1 MGTEI
6 LSSVDKVATY
16 PDPFFD
22 LSNRRMPK
30 SMTEL
35 YDWCIYYYLAT
46 PLIPA
51 VINKLS
57 TYPITDTIVESRNAT
72 SKKKWEKLLNQI
84 LNVKYK
90 MFENN
95 LDYFL
100 LGRNITS
107 IYIPFKRILVCKEC
121 KHETP
126 MNGADWRVKFS
137 KKKRK
142 KNQKRVKGD
151 LLPDF
156 TFFCDVCQ
164 SIVPCDLKDNPSPD
178 FSRVNI
184 IRYSPR
190 NIKRIKDPISG
201 ECKYL
206 WEIPPRYIK
215 IIKDGR
221 HASFIEN
228 CPKEILEGI
237 NSDHRVM
244 LSSDNVYEMA
254 RPGTTGE
261 INESGTPLVIHALK
275 WTYYLS
281 VLQSAQEAIAHEKI
295 VPFDILFPAPGGASS
310 KTPGLTVSMKK
321 FRQEL
326 EQGLADKRKDP
337 GSKLIMPNAVGS
349 IRLGGD
355 ARALMLAAEI
365 DWVSK
370 QIITSM
376 GVPMEFVYGGLT
388 WTGSSITL
396 RMLENSMI
404 GLRDNSELWLQWIVD
419 KIASQ
424 FKLEAP
430 KVRLSELKMADDV
443 QRQQILMSLEA
454 AEKIASSTLLD
465 EMGFDFNDEADKIL
479 NEADTKAKLIINA
492 AVTSAKAQGTA
503 AIVQNNF
510 MMRSQ
515 LIQGSQSAA
524 SGIDPA
530 TGYPVDES
538 GVPVDPNTG
547 FPIDPQIGLP
557 MNPQTGEYINPD
569 TGEVMSPEEVQE
581 YAMQT
586 NQQQGEAQNT
596 ANQPTQ
602 GDQGVPGAAV
612 DNAIYSQRE
621 QQEDAQNS
629 AAQQAVSYNMA
640 PENLKVTVTNLAQ
653 QLVNA
658 DLFTKSQ
665 ILNQLQG
672 RSPQLKAMVEERM
685 AMLMAGQV

>member
-1 MGTEI
+1 MSIEI
-6 LSSVDKVATY
+6 FSSKDKIVTY

-30 SMTEL
+30 SMSEL

-57 TYPITDTIVESRNAT
+57 TYPITDPIIECKNETAKR
-72 SKKKWEKLLNQI
+72 KWEKLFNQI

-100 LGRNITS
+100 FGKNITS
-107 IYIPFKRILVCKEC
+107 IYIPFKRLLVCKTC
-121 KHETP
+121 KFETS
-126 MNGADWRVKFS
+126 MNGADWRVKFTH
-137 KKKRK
+137 KKRK
-142 KNQKRVKGD
+142 KGHKIVKGE

-156 TFFCDVCQ
+156 SFFCDVCQ
-164 SIVPCDLKDNPSPD
+164 SIQPCSLKDIPSSD
-178 FSRVNI
+178 FSKVNI

-190 NIKRIKDPISG
+190 DIKRIKDPVSG
-201 ECKYL
+201 EKKYL
-206 WEIPPRYIK
+206 WEIPPKYSK
-215 IIKDGR
+215 IIKDGQ
-221 HASFIEN
+221 HPSFIEN
-228 CPKEILEGI
+228 CPQEILEAI
-237 NSDHRVM
+237 NSDQK
-244 LSSDNVYEMA
+244 LILDGSNVYEMT

-261 INESGTPLVIHALK
+261 INEEGTPLVIHALK

-281 VLQSAQEAIAHEKI
+281 ILQSAQEAIAHEKI
-295 VPFDILFPAPGGASS
+295 IPFDILFPAPGGASS
-310 KTPGLTVSMKK
+310 RNPGQTVSMKK

-337 GSKLIMPNAVGS
+337 GTKLIMPNAVGS

-355 ARALMLAAEI
+355 GRALMLAAEI
-365 DWVSK
+365 EWVSK
-370 QIITSM
+370 QIIASM
-376 GVPMEFVYGGLT
+376 GVPIEFVFGGLT

-404 GLRDNSELWLQWIVD
+404 GLRDNSEQWLQWVAD

-424 FKLEAP
+424 FKIEAP
-430 KVRLSELKMADDV
+430 RIKLSELKMADDI

-454 AEKIASSTLLD
+454 AEKIASTTLLD
-465 EMGFDFNDEADKIL
+465 ELGFDFNAEAEKIL
-479 NEADTKAKLIINA
+479 NEADTKAKLIINS

-510 MMRSQ
+510 MMRNQ
-515 LIQGSQSAA
+515 LIQNSQAAA

-530 TGYPVDES
+530 TGYPVDQS
-538 GVPVDPNTG
+538 GIPIDPNTG

-557 MNPQTGEYINPD
+557 VNPETGEYINPE
-569 TGEVMSPEEVQE
+569 TGEVMSPEEVQQ
-581 YAMQT
+581 YALRI
-586 NQQQGEAQNT
+586 NQEQAQEQNT
-596 ANQPTQ
+596 ANQPTE
-602 GDQGVPGAAV
+602 GDQGVPGSAI
-612 DNAIYSQRE
+612 DNAIYSQQE
-621 QQEDAQNS
+621 QKEDAQNA
-629 AAQQAVSYNMA
+629 AAQQAKTYNMA
-640 PENLKVTVTNLAQ
+640 PDNLKVTVTNLAQ
-653 QLVNA
+653 QLLAA
-658 DLFTKSQ
+658 DLFTRMA
-665 ILNQLQG
+665 ILNQLAA

-685 AMLMAGQV
+685 AMLMAGQQ